1 MGSRSTH
8 SCLRYRCVTMPK
20 DAEGC
25 MAEIRG
31 AGQAS
36 SVAPSSAINFIFI
49 SVAIYMAAVILI
61 VIAIAIAIAIFIFRH
76 CRTHNSVLLTQEH
89 RVVMKLTALP

>member
-1 MGSRSTH
+1 
-8 SCLRYRCVTMPK
+8 MPK

-31 AGQAS
+31 EGQAS
-36 SVAPSSAINFIFI
+36 SVAPCSAINFIFI

-61 VIAIAIAIAIFIFRH
+61 VIAIAIAIAIFISRH